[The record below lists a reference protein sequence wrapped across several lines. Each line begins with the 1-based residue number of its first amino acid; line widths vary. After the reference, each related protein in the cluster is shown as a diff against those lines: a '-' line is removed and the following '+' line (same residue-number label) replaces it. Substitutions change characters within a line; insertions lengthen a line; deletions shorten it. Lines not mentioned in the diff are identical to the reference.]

1 MTLTE
6 KLNKAARKLGVVRR
20 LFKENGIE
28 LVTLTE
34 VEDELKELASQC
46 ADMFGGEP
54 EDYWP
59 RELMESE
66 GLLRE

>member
-1 MTLTE
+1 MTLKE
-6 KLNKAARKLGVVRR
+6 KLNKAARKLAVVRQ
-20 LFKENGIE
+20 LFNENGIE

-46 ADMFGGEP
+46 ANVFGGKP

-66 GLLRE
+66 GLLRK

>member
-1 MTLTE
+1 MKLKE
-6 KLNKAARKLGVVRR
+6 KLNKAERKLRVVRQ

-34 VEDELKELASQC
+34 VEGELKDLAWQC
-46 ADMFGGEP
+46 ASMFGGEP
-54 EDYWP
+54 EDFWP